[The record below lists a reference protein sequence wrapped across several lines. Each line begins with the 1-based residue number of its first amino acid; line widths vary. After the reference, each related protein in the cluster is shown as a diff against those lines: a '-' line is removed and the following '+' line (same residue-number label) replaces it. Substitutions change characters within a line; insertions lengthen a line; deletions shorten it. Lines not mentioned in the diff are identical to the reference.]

1 MPVPH
6 RVPIVAVAGVIV
18 THDDDGRPVGVSRD
32 MPVPRSVAD
41 VGVGVEESV
50 LPHVADVGSV
60 LCHFADVGMGV
71 EDVKVAEDEVA
82 EVEVAEV

>member
-1 MPVPH
+1 
-6 RVPIVAVAGVIV
+6 
-18 THDDDGRPVGVSRD
+18 

-41 VGVGVEESV
+41 VGVGVEESI